1 MKKHIISTLILTGTF
16 ASIANAAIVGIY
28 SFTGAA
34 DGAVSGFS
42 VESPAANLNFS
53 DLTSDFTDIGVV
65 SAFAASAQY
74 DGGAYTPYVFDGKGY
89 EVGYDKLQNASIP
102 GLSGSPT
109 TAASSNYLQ
118 FSVTAAPGFLLDVES
133 VSIDFGTDFT
143 TSFTPSVYYN
153 LYYSVDA
160 TNWYVIG
167 ATSEAT
173 SNSNVYKIRNDV
185 TKPFVENV
193 AAGFN
198 GGESLTFRL
207 VFGDGGSGSADK
219 RLFVDDINLSGSV
232 TAVPEPSTYALFSGV
247 IAFGLIL
254 YRRKRAL

>member
-1 MKKHIISTLILTGTF
+1 MKIHLLITLTTAGVL
-16 ASIANAAIVGIY
+16 AQIADAAIVGTY
-28 SFTGAA
+28 SFIGATVGS
-34 DGAVSGFS
+34 DSGFS

-65 SAFAASAQY
+65 SGFAASAEY
-74 DGGAYTPYVFDGKGY
+74 GGGAYTPYVFDGKGY
-89 EVGYDKLQNASIP
+89 EVGFDALQTGSNP

-118 FSVTAAPGFLLDVES
+118 FNVTAASGYLLDVES

-143 TSFTPSVYYN
+143 TTFNPSVYYN
-153 LYYSVDA
+153 LYYSIDA
-160 TNWYVIG
+160 TNWYVVG

-185 TKPFVENV
+185 TKPFADNASAEFTG
-193 AAGFN
+193 A
-198 GGESLTFRL
+198 ETLSFRM
-207 VFGDGGSGSADK
+207 VFGDGGSGSPDK

-232 TAVPEPSTYALFSGV
+232 TVVPEPSTYALFSGV